1 MCEDALWYVVE
12 LDFAIPVNFDQG
24 KITLLK
30 SLAVQKQ
37 LCAYLILLKK
47 KLQKKLKS
55 SLDNKYELNNFVHD
69 VHWNTT
75 PYTNTHNSNYKKIEK
90 LNT

>member
-55 SLDNKYELNNFVHD
+55 SLDNKYELNKSTLYMMYIEIQHLTQI
-69 VHWNTT
+69 HTIQTT
-75 PYTNTHNSNYKKIEK
+75 KR
-90 LNT
+90 

>member
-1 MCEDALWYVVE
+1 MCEYALWYVVE

-37 LCAYLILLKK
+37 LCAYMILLKK
-47 KLQKKLKS
+47 KIA
-55 SLDNKYELNNFVHD
+55 E
-69 VHWNTT
+69 TI
-75 PYTNTHNSNYKKIEK
+75 KIFFR
-90 LNT
+90 

>member
-37 LCAYLILLKK
+37 LCAYMILLKK
-47 KLQKKLKS
+47 KIA
-55 SLDNKYELNNFVHD
+55 E
-69 VHWNTT
+69 TI
-75 PYTNTHNSNYKKIEK
+75 KIFFR
-90 LNT
+90 

>member
-55 SLDNKYELNNFVHD
+55 SLDNKYELNKSTLYMYIEIQHLTQI
-69 VHWNTT
+69 HTIQTT
-75 PYTNTHNSNYKKIEK
+75 KR
-90 LNT
+90 

>member
-1 MCEDALWYVVE
+1 MCEYALWYVVE

-47 KLQKKLKS
+47 KIA
-55 SLDNKYELNNFVHD
+55 E
-69 VHWNTT
+69 
-75 PYTNTHNSNYKKIEK
+75 KIK
-90 LNT
+90 IFFR